1 MLRLKVE
8 CNIQIIFLV
17 HTSSPF
23 CLKMSVVFEKK
34 KMIMKNTFRKTFID
48 FLPFF
53 DTLKTTEYEEKTEF
67 SSIICKMLG
76 NRQLSKVL

>member
-34 KMIMKNTFRKTFID
+34 KNDNEKHFQKNVYR
-48 FLPFF
+48 FF
-53 DTLKTTEYEEKTEF
+53 TIF
-67 SSIICKMLG
+67 
-76 NRQLSKVL
+76 